1 MLDQVFDIFTFHVII
16 KYQCHHHQISVSSS
30 SNIII
35 IIVIIV
41 IIIIIMIVFEG
52 FGEHKLALRSGE
64 DGGCDDKVDKIT
76 IISNVI
82 ITSNVIISIIITIIK
97 I

>member
-1 MLDQVFDIFTFHVII
+1 MISSHYTSSAN
-16 KYQCHHHQISVSSS
+16 ISV
-30 SNIII
+30 
-35 IIVIIV
+35 IVIV
-41 IIIIIMIVFEG
+41 IIIIIIIIIIVFEG

-76 IISNVI
+76 IIINVI
-82 ITSNVIISIIITIIK
+82 ITRNVINSITSIIITIIK